1 MCGIASIF
9 GNSPNVNNIQL
20 MIKSIS
26 HRGPDGEG
34 FFESDL
40 IQMGSCRL
48 SIFDLSDKGKMPMH
62 DRSKRYTIVYN
73 GEIYNFKDLKKK
85 YNLSTFSNSDTEVL
99 LEMFSKIGEKCF
111 IELNGI
117 FAFIIYDKFLNKA
130 YCVRDRLG
138 VKPLYYLNKDKLF
151 YFCSEIKGIKSVL
164 KDFSINK
171 DIVKSYLSNSF
182 YDFSKNTFYE
192 DICQV
197 KQGTYMVF
205 DVIKNSY
212 EEKQYWNLESKKK
225 EHDAKYLDGL
235 FINSLKLQQQ
245 SDTKVGLNVSSGL
258 DSNMMI
264 AYLNEINDGQKNII
278 ANSYFYSDKGF
289 DHSKDLDEMSTI
301 YNWKINKLEI
311 THKDIINNFDEVAYF
326 QDEPFPGINTI
337 SKHLLVKKN
346 YFKDCKVILEGQG
359 GDDIAAGYKYYYPF
373 YILDKLRK
381 FKIIDTYKEILNFN
395 INENLSFKDFLK
407 FSINSIKGFYS
418 GGVSADGTVSN
429 MNNLL
434 NFETQ
439 ESRLK
444 YRDEILN
451 NCKDKTL
458 LKKIMYRDIIHC
470 KLPRILRS
478 VDRASMAY
486 GKEIRVPILDHNIVE
501 YFYDLD
507 EDQLINN
514 GTLRPHYRN
523 LFTNKF
529 KKNKFITKSKIYM
542 PDPQTKWLKTS
553 LYSWMYDKLSSSQ
566 FDLNGLLNK
575 KNLLIYLEEF
585 KKNDSINN
593 SNFIWQLLNLEYLY
607 RQNKY

>member
-1 MCGIASIF
+1 
-9 GNSPNVNNIQL
+9 
-20 MIKSIS
+20 
-26 HRGPDGEG
+26 
-34 FFESDL
+34 
-40 IQMGSCRL
+40 
-48 SIFDLSDKGKMPMH
+48 
-62 DRSKRYTIVYN
+62 
-73 GEIYNFKDLKKK
+73 
-85 YNLSTFSNSDTEVL
+85 
-99 LEMFSKIGEKCF
+99 MFSKIGEKCF